1 MLKTIH
7 RMQRN
12 ERGFTL
18 VELLVVIAIIAI
30 LAAIARPEFS
40 KYRRNAGKAA
50 CESDLKNCINAC
62 AAGLSSDPTI
72 NIYTSTCTAS
82 PSCANG
88 TTFNVNCYSNGN
100 YSGELTGTG
109 AYTQTCNIVNNI
121 VNCPRVS

>member
-18 VELLVVIAIIAI
+18 VELLIVVAIIAI
-30 LAAIARPEFS
+30 LAAIAIPNFTR
-40 KYRRNAGKAA
+40 YRQNAARAA

-72 NIYTSTCTAS
+72 NNYRSTCTAS

-88 TTFNVNCYSNGN
+88 TSFNVDCYSNGN
-100 YSGELTGTG
+100 FSGELTGTG
-109 AYTQTCNIVNNI
+109 AYNQTCNIVNNT
-121 VNCPRVS
+121 VNCPPV